1 MRGKMAK
8 KTDFDHQ
15 AAHKYFSAHCFNRAW
30 DLIDKSERTPE
41 EDEQMIHLSLA
52 SQYHWSQREDSSST
66 TASIG
71 FWQTSRIY
79 ALIGQVDNARRY
91 GQLCLEASQEEGVS
105 PFFLGYA
112 YEALARAEA
121 AGGNKQAMKAFLD
134 QANSAAEKIDE
145 ADEKKMLLDDLKTIQ
160 IQ

>member
-1 MRGKMAK
+1 MAK

-15 AAHKYFSAHCFNRAW
+15 AAHKYFSAHCFNNAW

-41 EDEQMIHLSLA
+41 EDEQMIRLSLA
-52 SQYHWSQREDSSST
+52 SQYHWSQREDASST
-66 TASIG
+66 SASIG

-79 ALIGQVDNARRY
+79 ALLSQVDNARRY
-91 GQLCLEASQEEGVS
+91 GQLCLDASQEEGVE
-105 PFFLGYA
+105 PFYLGFA

-121 AGGNKQAMKAFLD
+121 EAGNEQEMEAFLD
-134 QANSAAEKIDE
+134 KAKSAAEKIDK
-145 ADEKKMLLDDLKTIQ
+145 ADEKKMLLDDLNTIQ